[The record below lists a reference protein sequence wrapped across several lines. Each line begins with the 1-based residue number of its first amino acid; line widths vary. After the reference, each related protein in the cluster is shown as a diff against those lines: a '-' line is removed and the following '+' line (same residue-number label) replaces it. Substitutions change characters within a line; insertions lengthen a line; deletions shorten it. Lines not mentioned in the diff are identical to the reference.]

1 MFGYKALPA
10 LSLLFIGLKKKNNKK
25 DKWIL
30 SYFCFLSTPK
40 SDENLLKK
48 SLITVEERQNEK
60 TGSNN

>member
-10 LSLLFIGLKKKNNKK
+10 LSLLFIGLKKK